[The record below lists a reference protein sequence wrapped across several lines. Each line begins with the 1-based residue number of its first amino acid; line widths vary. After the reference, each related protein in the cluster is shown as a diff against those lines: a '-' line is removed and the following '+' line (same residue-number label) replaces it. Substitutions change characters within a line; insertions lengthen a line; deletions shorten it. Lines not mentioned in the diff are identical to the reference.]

1 MGNVVFINSQVC
13 KASVSLIPLMYFLPL
28 PPSEIYQLRRQSN
41 SLTRRPPHKQTHTHT
56 QRGGS
61 YLKSFFY
68 RLTAS
73 IMTITRRT
81 IKGIATAR
89 AKLGGEKSRP
99 QSLNVSNC
107 RQGIWHGIC
116 AQISACSWL
125 IFKAARIFMLDYK
138 FPARLDLLQA
148 ISFSLP
154 AQPLILASWH
164 LQLK

>member
-1 MGNVVFINSQVC
+1 
-13 KASVSLIPLMYFLPL
+13 
-28 PPSEIYQLRRQSN
+28 
-41 SLTRRPPHKQTHTHT
+41 
-56 QRGGS
+56 
-61 YLKSFFY
+61 
-68 RLTAS
+68 
-73 IMTITRRT
+73 MTITRRT

-148 ISFSLP
+148 ISFSPP
-154 AQPLILASWH
+154 AQPPSASWH

>member
-1 MGNVVFINSQVC
+1 MKYISSGG
-13 KASVSLIPLMYFLPL
+13 KATVWLGDSHT
-28 PPSEIYQLRRQSN
+28 N
-41 SLTRRPPHKQTHTHT
+41 GHTHTHS
-56 QRGGS
+56 QGGGS
-61 YLKSFFY
+61 CLKSFFY

-89 AKLGGEKSRP
+89 SKLGGEKSRP

-148 ISFSLP
+148 ISFSPP
-154 AQPLILASWH
+154 AQPPLAIKVRILLPFFFPH
-164 LQLK
+164 CPE